1 MYLGKHTLE
10 CTPATIL
17 RRIYL
22 CQDATSKKS
31 VEMCSVCF
39 RVTLSI
45 DMTTDWQERNVYHR
59 TSTVATASI
68 PHDEPSL
75 DESGANG
82 ES

>member
-1 MYLGKHTLE
+1 MYLGKHTHE
-10 CTPATIL
+10 CASATIL

-22 CQDATSKKS
+22 CQDATSKKP
-31 VEMCSVCF
+31 VEMCFVCF

-45 DMTTDWQERNVYHR
+45 DMTTDWREQNMYHR
-59 TSTVATASI
+59 TSTVATAST
-68 PHDEPSL
+68 PHDEPSS